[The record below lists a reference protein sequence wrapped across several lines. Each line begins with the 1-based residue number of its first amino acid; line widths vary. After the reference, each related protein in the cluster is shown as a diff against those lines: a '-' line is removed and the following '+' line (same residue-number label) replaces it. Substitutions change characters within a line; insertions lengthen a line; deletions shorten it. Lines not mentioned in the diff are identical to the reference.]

1 VSDETPPGPLDRAV
15 EQVAKLLN
23 AVGLNG
29 TRLMWKWNRRRRA
42 LAESGAQR
50 KNLWRSA
57 RGKHKMC
64 PACRALVGRSDRVC
78 SECGEMLGGVS
89 APGLGRMAGNLLPG
103 ISSVSSVL
111 MLVNG
116 FWFLMM
122 IMAQMKAGGGSGGSL
137 FGGFDVPLLVRFG
150 AGIKGQ
156 GTLYGVL
163 TGGEWWRLI
172 TPVFLHGGLIHFLFN
187 SYMLMNLGP
196 IVQEIYGGPRC
207 WVIYLVCGITGS
219 MASQYPYLILPLNRP
234 PTASIGA
241 SGAILGLIGLLLVYG
256 YRTGGVLGQAMKN
269 LLMRLIIFTVLL
281 SFMGIDHLAHIGGF
295 AGGAVLALIVP
306 AGSYRSRGEET
317 LWQVLSVV
325 GVLLVLFAFYKVAL
339 FGRIVAGT

>member
-1 VSDETPPGPLDRAV
+1 VNDETPPGPLDRAV

-29 TRLMWKWNRRRRA
+29 TRLLWKWNRRRRA

-122 IMAQMKAGGGSGGSL
+122 IMAQMKSGGGSGQSM
-137 FGGFDVPLLVRFG
+137 FGGFDGMMLVRFG
-150 AGIKGQ
+150 AGLKGQ
-156 GTLYGVL
+156 INADGIV

-172 TPVFLHGGLIHFLFN
+172 TPIFLHGGLIHFLFN
-187 SYMLMNLGP
+187 SYMLMNIGP
-196 IVQEIYGGPRC
+196 VAQEIFGPTRFWC
-207 WVIYLVCGITGS
+207 IYLTCGVSGS
-219 MASQYPYLILPLNRP
+219 ILSQYPYLLF
-234 PTASIGA
+234 PTGGPVSPAIGA
-241 SGAILGLIGLLLVYG
+241 SGAILGLIGLLLVHG
-256 YRTGGVLGQAMKN
+256 YRTGGMLGPVMKQ
-269 LLMRLIIFTVLL
+269 LLMRLVIFTVLL
-281 SFMGIDHLAHIGGF
+281 SFMGIDHLAHIGGL
-295 AGGAVLALIVP
+295 AGGALLAMIVP
-306 AGSYRSRGEET
+306 HGQFRGRGEET

-325 GVLLVLFAFYKVAL
+325 GVLLVLLAFYKVSVYSRL
-339 FGRIVAGT
+339 MAGT